1 MYAFIRAVLDSII
14 SFLSAN
20 ASKGRLGQDAKT
32 DEKKLRSAGTRIRD
46 YIRLRGVQSGDPDS
60 RIKPD

>member
-46 YIRLRGVQSGDPDS
+46 YIRLRGGA
-60 RIKPD
+60 IG